1 MKRTTSSLLGLG
13 LTVSMALHAGCTAA
27 PTSLAAI
34 GPGPG
39 SASRSGTFRLGAG
52 DALGRII
59 FAGGMDGMGGEGG
72 EGGMDRPDRFDEGS
86 RYATVDEG
94 DRPAR

>member
-27 PTSLAAI
+27 PTNGVGLTAI

-39 SASRSGTFRLGAG
+39 SASRSDTFRLGAG
-52 DALGRII
+52 DALGAII
-59 FAGGMDGMGGEGG
+59 FAGGDAGGM
-72 EGGMDRPDRFDEGS
+72 GGMDRPSRFEEGS
-86 RYATVDEG
+86 GYATVNEG
-94 DRPAR
+94 ERRPR

>member
-27 PTSLAAI
+27 PTNGVSLTAI

-39 SASRSGTFRLGAG
+39 SASRSDTFRLGAG
-52 DALGRII
+52 DALGAII
-59 FAGGMDGMGGEGG
+59 FAGGDI
-72 EGGMDRPDRFDEGS
+72 GGMDRPIRFDEGS
-86 RYATVDEG
+86 GYATVDEG
-94 DRPAR
+94 ERRPR